1 MLTTKAEMGTKMF
14 WISTFLCNDFT
25 NSSTQYTI
33 LHITQIHVFMTCHH
47 WGKAGTIPVKFP
59 YRVKLGVKLVKIP
72 VEFPQRVKLGVKLGK
87 SVFKG

>member
-47 WGKAGTIPVKFP
+47 WIAAKTVIEIEQIVRKMTQFKAEFAEFAELIFLLKF
-59 YRVKLGVKLVKIP
+59 R
-72 VEFPQRVKLGVKLGK
+72 
-87 SVFKG
+87 